1 MPTLTGRTGAGKSSL
16 TAALFRLVELESG
29 MITLDGVDL
38 GTLGLSDVRGR
49 QNGMFILPQDPA
61 GKSALVLFY
70 HVNVCA
76 QYGVLVI

>member
-1 MPTLTGRTGAGKSSL
+1 MSNLNLFDTSPVTGRTGAGKSSL

-29 MITLDGVDL
+29 TITLDDVDL

-61 GKSALVLFY
+61 GKSALV
-70 HVNVCA
+70 
-76 QYGVLVI
+76 